1 MKLSPAARWGLLVGT
16 LLIAALL
23 YAALNW
29 FEFVEDREWTGASG
43 EARTNPYLAVQ
54 RLFTK
59 LGVQPVILR
68 SGEELDRLPQNAILV
83 LGDRRLSRMT
93 EKRVQYIKEWVE
105 QGGRLFVEAEQ
116 PRYNDPLLKA
126 YGIQRKRLVWRTK
139 SGLVERPLHRSRDA
153 QADENYEDGFGADE
167 EPLFADI
174 FRRVLE
180 KPKPEDF
187 TLADGEV
194 FSAVFRPY
202 QNLVAANP
210 PEGAYIGRDVH
221 GIRLIEFVSG
231 KGQVTILTN
240 FDFMVRQHIEEA
252 DHAALAWRLVG
263 EPAPSTPIIFS
274 TQLEAP
280 SLTNWLWQNAWMPII
295 SLVMLLLLWI
305 ARILPRFG
313 PLIPDTAPAR
323 RNLAEHWQA
332 AGRYLARQ
340 SDWHPLLLDAR
351 LHFQARLKRR
361 HPVYAAMPPEQQVTA
376 LAHATAMSEA
386 FVEKALLQGADSP
399 TTFLDAIH
407 QLFVLSQVLAL
418 ERRTAKP
425 PSSPSSP
432 SLSSS

>member
-16 LLIAALL
+16 LLFAALL

-29 FEFVEDREWTGASG
+29 FEFVDDREWTGASG

-59 LGVQPVILR
+59 LEAPPVIVR
-68 SGEELDRLPQNAILV
+68 ASEELDRLPANATLI

-93 EKRVQYIKEWVE
+93 AKRIQYIKQWVE
-105 QGGRLFVEAEQ
+105 QGGRLVVEAEQ

-126 YGIQRKRLVWRTK
+126 YGIQRKRLVWTTK
-139 SGLVERPLHRSRDA
+139 DGLVERPLHRSQDA
-153 QADENYEDGFGADE
+153 DVDDNDEDDFESEIE
-167 EPLFADI
+167 EESLFADI

-180 KPKPEDF
+180 KPKPADF
-187 TLADGEV
+187 TLANGEV

-202 QNLVAANP
+202 QNLEATNP
-210 PEGAYIGRDVH
+210 PEGAYIGRDPH
-221 GIRLIEFVSG
+221 GIRLIEFASG
-231 KGQVTILTN
+231 KGYVTILTN

-263 EPAPSTPIIFS
+263 EPGPSTPIIFS
-274 TQLEAP
+274 AQLEAP
-280 SLTNWLWQNAWMPII
+280 SLANWLWQNVWMTIAG
-295 SLVMLLLLWI
+295 LVMLLLLWI

-340 SDWHPLLLDAR
+340 SDWHHLLLDAR

-361 HPVYAAMPPEQQVTA
+361 HPVYAAMPPDQQVTA
-376 LAHATAMSEA
+376 LAHATAMPEA
-386 FVEKALLQGADSP
+386 FVEKALMQGADSP
-399 TTFLDAIH
+399 ATFLDAIH
-407 QLFVLSQVLAL
+407 KLFALSQVLAL

-425 PSSPSSP
+425 SSSP